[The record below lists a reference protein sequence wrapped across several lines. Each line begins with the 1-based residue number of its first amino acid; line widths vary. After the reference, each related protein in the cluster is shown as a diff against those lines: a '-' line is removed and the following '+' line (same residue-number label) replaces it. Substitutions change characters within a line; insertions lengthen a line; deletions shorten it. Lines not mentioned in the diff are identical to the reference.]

1 MLISLLD
8 YLVTC
13 GEDGLMK
20 SWEFLHIFQDSNP
33 SSSSSSSFS
42 RHFLP
47 HRSWN
52 PHSLP
57 IQDTAVLN
65 SVRSS
70 MRIASCSLDKTLAIF
85 DVQSGNA
92 ILIFNDYFTAL
103 NPLYRKDMLQD
114 AISVSSAVYGVHTDA
129 RLLLHW
135 KLHRSNLPAGHVRR
149 LHSPLRLTRH
159 SHIPRLLFL
168 LFFLLLF

>member
-20 SWEFLHIFQDSNP
+20 SWEFLQIIQDSNP
-33 SSSSSSSFS
+33 SSSSFS

-85 DVQSGNA
+85 DVQSGKA

-103 NPLYRKDMLQD
+103 NPLYREDMLQD

-129 RLLLHW
+129 
-135 KLHRSNLPAGHVRR
+135 
-149 LHSPLRLTRH
+149 
-159 SHIPRLLFL
+159 
-168 LFFLLLF
+168 